1 MAPRRSVPPRT
12 AAPAGRAPARPRGA
26 ARRGRTTRRQRRLLR
41 LARTVAVTLTLVV
54 GAVWWAGDGEPAGSA
69 LAAGPAA
76 HGAPAAAATAGAD
89 GANGAKGAG
98 GASGGAGGSG
108 RKAAAKVPA
117 KPQPPPAPLARSRPT
132 TLAVPA
138 ITIEAPVVGLGL
150 EPGGSLATPPVDNPR
165 VVGWYANGVTP
176 GERGTAVVVGH
187 RDTRTGPAIF
197 LNLDSLDPGN
207 TVRVARADGRVAVF
221 TVDRVRTYAKS
232 AFPDEE
238 VYGAAKRPELRLITC
253 GGAFD
258 RKEGYASNIVVFAH
272 LTGVDRQI

>member
-1 MAPRRSVPPRT
+1 MAL
-12 AAPAGRAPARPRGA
+12 G
-26 ARRGRTTRRQRRLLR
+26 
-41 LARTVAVTLTLVV
+41 LVV
-54 GAVWWAGDGEPAGSA
+54 GTVWWAGDEEPAGSA
-69 LAAGPAA
+69 LAAGTAA
-76 HGAPAAAATAGAD
+76 HGAPAAEVGAD
-89 GANGAKGAG
+89 GANGANGADGAKGAPD
-98 GASGGAGGSG
+98 GAGRAGHKG
-108 RKAAAKVPA
+108 AATAAARPA
-117 KPQPPPAPLARSRPT
+117 PRPQPPPAPLARSRPT

-138 ITIEAPVVGLGL
+138 ITIEAPVIGLGL
-150 EPGGSLATPPVDNPR
+150 EPSGSLATPPVDNPR

-207 TVRVARADGRVAVF
+207 TIRVARADGRVAVF

-232 AFPDEE
+232 AFPDGE

-258 RKEGYASNIVVFAH
+258 RKAGYASNIVVFAH
-272 LTGVDRQI
+272 LTDVDRKI

>member
-1 MAPRRSVPPRT
+1 MAPRRSVPPRA
-12 AAPAGRAPARPRGA
+12 AAPGGRATARPRGA
-26 ARRGRTTRRQRRLLR
+26 ARRGRTTRRQRRLYR

-54 GAVWWAGDGEPAGSA
+54 GAVWWAGDEEPGGSA

-76 HGAPAAAATAGAD
+76 HGAPSAVAKAGAD
-89 GANGAKGAG
+89 GANGARGV
-98 GASGGAGGSG
+98 SGGAGH
-108 RKAAAKVPA
+108 KPAAKAPA

-150 EPGGSLATPPVDNPR
+150 EAGGSLATPPVDNPR

-258 RKEGYASNIVVFAH
+258 RKAGYASNIVVFAH
-272 LTGVDRQI
+272 LTDVDRQI

>member
-1 MAPRRSVPPRT
+1 MAPRRAVPPR
-12 AAPAGRAPARPRGA
+12 AVAPAGRAPARPRGA
-26 ARRGRTTRRQRRLLR
+26 ARRGRTTRRQRRLRR

-54 GAVWWAGDGEPAGSA
+54 GAVWWAGDEEPAGSA

-76 HGAPAAAATAGAD
+76 HGAPAATARAGAGAD
-89 GANGAKGAG
+89 GANGAKGA
-98 GASGGAGGSG
+98 SGGAG
-108 RKAAAKVPA
+108 RKTAARAPE

-165 VVGWYANGVTP
+165 VVGWYANGITP

-253 GGAFD
+253 GGTFD
-258 RKEGYASNIVVFAH
+258 RKAGYASNIVVFAH
-272 LTGVDRQI
+272 LTDVDRQI